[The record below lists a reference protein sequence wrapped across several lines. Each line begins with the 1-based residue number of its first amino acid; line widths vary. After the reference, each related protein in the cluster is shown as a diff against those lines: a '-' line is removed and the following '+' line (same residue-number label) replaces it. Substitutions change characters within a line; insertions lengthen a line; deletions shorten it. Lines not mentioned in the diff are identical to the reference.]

1 MKKETKYI
9 KNKNSFFKMYGEGIL
24 IGIFSFIII
33 TMVIFLYV
41 DCKINPSHY
50 EYYNEWF
57 RKFAIVFGGIIAGI
71 FIIVLAVGLVKLIYY
86 VSLFLYRRKK
96 LPLNEDEL
104 KNLNITNPD
113 EYVEFVYNYLLKSNM
128 SKDVEN
134 RVVFTSYLYLYNE
147 DSKEEKEKVL
157 CNTFKFS
164 KVPVCADNYE
174 YIYDCNNNITV
185 FDDNYEDLLIKI
197 FSQETCK
204 KLLLHTDYVRIF
216 GEDTESETVED
227 EEDKAC

>member
-24 IGIFSFIII
+24 IGIFPFIII

-57 RKFAIVFGGIIAGI
+57 GKFAIVFGGIIAGI

-216 GEDTESETVED
+216 GEDTESETL
-227 EEDKAC
+227 

>member
-1 MKKETKYI
+1 
-9 KNKNSFFKMYGEGIL
+9 MYGEGIL
-24 IGIFSFIII
+24 IGIFPFIII

-57 RKFAIVFGGIIAGI
+57 GKFAIVFGGIIAGI

-204 KLLLHTDYVRIF
+204 STQIM
-216 GEDTESETVED
+216 
-227 EEDKAC
+227 

>member
-24 IGIFSFIII
+24 IGIFPFIII

-57 RKFAIVFGGIIAGI
+57 GKFAIVFGGIIAGI

-174 YIYDCNNNITV
+174 YIYDCNNNVTV

>member
-24 IGIFSFIII
+24 IGIFPFIII

-57 RKFAIVFGGIIAGI
+57 GKFAIVFGGIIAGI

-227 EEDKAC
+227 EEDIAC

>member
-24 IGIFSFIII
+24 IGIFPFIII

-57 RKFAIVFGGIIAGI
+57 GKFAIVFGGIIAGI

-174 YIYDCNNNITV
+174 YIYDCNNNITG

>member
-24 IGIFSFIII
+24 IGIFPFIII

-57 RKFAIVFGGIIAGI
+57 EKFAIVFGGIIAGI

>member
-24 IGIFSFIII
+24 IGILSFIII

-57 RKFAIVFGGIIAGI
+57 GKFAIVFGGIIAGI

>member
-24 IGIFSFIII
+24 IGIFPFIII

-57 RKFAIVFGGIIAGI
+57 GKFAIVFGGIIAGI

-147 DSKEEKEKVL
+147 DSKEEIDKVL
-157 CNTFKFS
+157 CNTFIFI
-164 KVPVCADNYE
+164 KVRVCAVNYE
-174 YIYDCNNNITV
+174 YFYDCNNNITV

>member
-24 IGIFSFIII
+24 IGIFPFIII

-57 RKFAIVFGGIIAGI
+57 GKFAIVFGGIIAGI

-174 YIYDCNNNITV
+174 YI

>member
-24 IGIFSFIII
+24 IGIFPFIII

-57 RKFAIVFGGIIAGI
+57 GKFAIVFGGIIAGI

-113 EYVEFVYNYLLKSNM
+113 EYVEFVYNYLLKMNM

-147 DSKEEKEKVL
+147 DSEEEKENVL

-174 YIYDCNNNITV
+174 YIYDCDNNVTV

>member
-1 MKKETKYI
+1 
-9 KNKNSFFKMYGEGIL
+9 
-24 IGIFSFIII
+24 
-33 TMVIFLYV
+33 
-41 DCKINPSHY
+41 
-50 EYYNEWF
+50 
-57 RKFAIVFGGIIAGI
+57 
-71 FIIVLAVGLVKLIYY
+71 
-86 VSLFLYRRKK
+86 
-96 LPLNEDEL
+96 
-104 KNLNITNPD
+104 
-113 EYVEFVYNYLLKSNM
+113 M

-204 KLLLHTDYVRIF
+204 KLLLYTDYVRIF

>member
-24 IGIFSFIII
+24 IGIFPFIII

-57 RKFAIVFGGIIAGI
+57 GKFAIVFGGIIAGI

-227 EEDKAC
+227 EEGKAC

>member
-9 KNKNSFFKMYGEGIL
+9 KNKNSFFKMYGAGIL
-24 IGIFSFIII
+24 IFIII
-33 TMVIFLYV
+33 AMLIFLYV
-41 DCKINPSHY
+41 DSKINPSH
-50 EYYNEWF
+50 EEFYNEWF
-57 RKFAIVFGGIIAGI
+57 RKFAIVFGVIIAGI
-71 FIIVLAVGLVKLIYY
+71 FIIALAVVLVRLIYEF
-86 VSLFLYRRKK
+86 SLFLYRRKK

-113 EYVEFVYNYLLKSNM
+113 DYVEFVYNYLLKMNM

-147 DSKEEKEKVL
+147 DSEEEKENVL

-174 YIYDCNNNITV
+174 YIYDCDNNVTV

>member
-24 IGIFSFIII
+24 IGIFPFIII

-57 RKFAIVFGGIIAGI
+57 GKFAIVFGGIIAGI

-174 YIYDCNNNITV
+174 YIYDCDNNITV

>member
-24 IGIFSFIII
+24 IGIFPFIII

-41 DCKINPSHY
+41 DCKINPSHC

-57 RKFAIVFGGIIAGI
+57 GKFAIVFGGIIAGI

>member
-24 IGIFSFIII
+24 IGIFPFIII

-57 RKFAIVFGGIIAGI
+57 GKFVIVFGGIIAGI

>member
-57 RKFAIVFGGIIAGI
+57 GKFAIVFGGIIAGI

>member
-24 IGIFSFIII
+24 IGIFPFIII

-57 RKFAIVFGGIIAGI
+57 GKFAIVFGGIIAGI

-174 YIYDCNNNITV
+174 YIYDCDNNVTV

>member
-24 IGIFSFIII
+24 IGIFPFIII

-57 RKFAIVFGGIIAGI
+57 GKFAIVFGGIIAGI

-164 KVPVCADNYE
+164 MVPVCADNYE

>member
-24 IGIFSFIII
+24 IGIFPFIII

-57 RKFAIVFGGIIAGI
+57 GKFAIVFGGIIAGI

-147 DSKEEKEKVL
+147 DSKEEKVL

>member
-9 KNKNSFFKMYGEGIL
+9 KNKNSFLKMYGGGIL
-24 IGIFSFIII
+24 LFIII
-33 TMVIFLYV
+33 SMFIFLCV
-41 DCKINPSHY
+41 DSKINPSHY
-50 EYYNEWF
+50 ESYNEWF
-57 RKFAIVFGGIIAGI
+57 GKFAIVFGGIIAGI
-71 FIIVLAVGLVKLIYY
+71 FMIVLVVGLVRLIYEF
-86 VSLFLYRRKK
+86 SLFLYRRKK

-113 EYVEFVYNYLLKSNM
+113 EYVEFVYNYLLKMNM

-147 DSKEEKEKVL
+147 DSEEEKENVL

-174 YIYDCNNNITV
+174 YIYDCDNNVTV
-185 FDDNYEDLLIKI
+185 FDENYEDLLIKI

-204 KLLLHTDYVRIF
+204 KLFLYTDYVRIF
-216 GEDTESETVED
+216 GEDTESEANGEKQDVRS
-227 EEDKAC
+227 

>member
-24 IGIFSFIII
+24 IGIFPFIII

-57 RKFAIVFGGIIAGI
+57 GKFAIVFGGIIAGI

-128 SKDVEN
+128 S
-134 RVVFTSYLYLYNE
+134 
-147 DSKEEKEKVL
+147 
-157 CNTFKFS
+157 
-164 KVPVCADNYE
+164 
-174 YIYDCNNNITV
+174 
-185 FDDNYEDLLIKI
+185 
-197 FSQETCK
+197 
-204 KLLLHTDYVRIF
+204 
-216 GEDTESETVED
+216 
-227 EEDKAC
+227 

>member
-24 IGIFSFIII
+24 IGIFPFIII

-57 RKFAIVFGGIIAGI
+57 GKFAIVFGGIIAGI

-185 FDDNYEDLLIKI
+185 FDDNYEDLL
-197 FSQETCK
+197 
-204 KLLLHTDYVRIF
+204 D
-216 GEDTESETVED
+216 
-227 EEDKAC
+227 

>member
-24 IGIFSFIII
+24 IGIFPFIII

-57 RKFAIVFGGIIAGI
+57 GKFAIVFGGIIAVI

-227 EEDKAC
+227 EEDTAC

>member
-24 IGIFSFIII
+24 IGIFPFIII

-57 RKFAIVFGGIIAGI
+57 GKFAIVFGGIIAGI

-113 EYVEFVYNYLLKSNM
+113 EYVEFVYNYLLKSNIFIM
-128 SKDVEN
+128 KIQKKKKKKFYVILLNSARFLYALIIMN
-134 RVVFTSYLYLYNE
+134 TSMIVIIISQYLM
-147 DSKEEKEKVL
+147 
-157 CNTFKFS
+157 
-164 KVPVCADNYE
+164 
-174 YIYDCNNNITV
+174 IIM
-185 FDDNYEDLLIKI
+185 KI
-197 FSQETCK
+197 F
-204 KLLLHTDYVRIF
+204 
-216 GEDTESETVED
+216 
-227 EEDKAC
+227 

>member
-24 IGIFSFIII
+24 IGIFPFIII

-57 RKFAIVFGGIIAGI
+57 GKFAIVFGGIIAVI

>member
-24 IGIFSFIII
+24 IGIFPFIII

-57 RKFAIVFGGIIAGI
+57 GKFAIVFGGIIAGI
-71 FIIVLAVGLVKLIYY
+71 FIIVLAVGLVKLINY

>member
-24 IGIFSFIII
+24 IGIFPFIII

-57 RKFAIVFGGIIAGI
+57 GKFAIVFGGIIAGI

-174 YIYDCNNNITV
+174 YIYDCDNNVTV

-204 KLLLHTDYVRIF
+204 KLLLYPDYVRIF

-227 EEDKAC
+227 EEDKSC

>member
-24 IGIFSFIII
+24 IGIFPFIII

-57 RKFAIVFGGIIAGI
+57 GKFAIVFGGIIAGI
-71 FIIVLAVGLVKLIYY
+71 FIIVLTVGLVKLIYY

>member
-24 IGIFSFIII
+24 IGIFPFIII

-57 RKFAIVFGGIIAGI
+57 GKFAIVFGGIIAGI

-113 EYVEFVYNYLLKSNM
+113 EYVEFVYNYLLKSDM

-174 YIYDCNNNITV
+174 YIYDCNNNVTV

>member
-24 IGIFSFIII
+24 IGIFPFIII

-57 RKFAIVFGGIIAGI
+57 GKFAIVFGGIIAGI

-216 GEDTESETVED
+216 GEDTESETVEQ
-227 EEDKAC
+227 K

>member
-24 IGIFSFIII
+24 IGIFPFIII

-57 RKFAIVFGGIIAGI
+57 GKFAIVFGGIIAGI

-185 FDDNYEDLLIKI
+185 SDDNYEDLLIKI

>member
-1 MKKETKYI
+1 MKKETKFI

-24 IGIFSFIII
+24 IGIFPFIII

-57 RKFAIVFGGIIAGI
+57 GKFAIVFGGIIAGI

>member
-24 IGIFSFIII
+24 IGIFPFIII
-33 TMVIFLYV
+33 TMLIFLYV

-57 RKFAIVFGGIIAGI
+57 GKFAIVFGGIIAGI
-71 FIIVLAVGLVKLIYY
+71 FIIVLAVGLVKLMYY

>member
-1 MKKETKYI
+1 
-9 KNKNSFFKMYGEGIL
+9 
-24 IGIFSFIII
+24 
-33 TMVIFLYV
+33 
-41 DCKINPSHY
+41 
-50 EYYNEWF
+50 
-57 RKFAIVFGGIIAGI
+57 
-71 FIIVLAVGLVKLIYY
+71 
-86 VSLFLYRRKK
+86 
-96 LPLNEDEL
+96 
-104 KNLNITNPD
+104 
-113 EYVEFVYNYLLKSNM
+113 M

>member
-24 IGIFSFIII
+24 IGIFPFIII

-57 RKFAIVFGGIIAGI
+57 GKFAIVFGGIIAGI

-164 KVPVCADNYE
+164 KIPVCADNYE

>member
-24 IGIFSFIII
+24 IGIFPFIII

-57 RKFAIVFGGIIAGI
+57 GKFAIVFGGIIAGI

-174 YIYDCNNNITV
+174 YIYDCDNNVTV

-204 KLLLHTDYVRIF
+204 KLLLYPDYVRIF

>member
-50 EYYNEWF
+50 EYYNEWVG
-57 RKFAIVFGGIIAGI
+57 KFAIVFGGIIAGI
-71 FIIVLAVGLVKLIYY
+71 FIIALAVVLVRLIYEF
-86 VSLFLYRRKK
+86 SLFLYRRKK

-113 EYVEFVYNYLLKSNM
+113 DYVEFVYNYLLKMNM

-147 DSKEEKEKVL
+147 DSEEEKENVL

-174 YIYDCNNNITV
+174 YIYDCDNNVTV

>member
-24 IGIFSFIII
+24 IGIFPFIII

-57 RKFAIVFGGIIAGI
+57 GKFAIVFGGIIAGI

-204 KLLLHTDYVRIF
+204 KLLLYPDYVRIF

-227 EEDKAC
+227 EEDKVC